1 MSADTESGGQW
12 SDIRG
17 SIGAADVAA
26 SEEDPEYT
34 EKALL
39 DALSKVRRQKYLGGG
54 DDDV

>member
-1 MSADTESGGQW
+1 MSVETGGEW

-26 SEEDPEYT
+26 SEEDPEIT

-39 DALSKVRRQKYLGGG
+39 DALSKVRRKKADYARGGG
-54 DDDV
+54 DGE